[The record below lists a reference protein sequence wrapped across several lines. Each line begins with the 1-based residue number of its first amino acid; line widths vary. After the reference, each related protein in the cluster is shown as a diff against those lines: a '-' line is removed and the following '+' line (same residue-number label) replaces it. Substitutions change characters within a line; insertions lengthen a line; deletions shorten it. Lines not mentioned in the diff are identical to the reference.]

1 MHYMVKRLTSESLR
15 PVIELGIFPG
25 CNALIDTGAEI
36 PVWTGEESQLATME
50 GVHSTGIRGAIGGFG
65 GTSEGNIYKMTLDF
79 DGLYYIDMPIIAN
92 SMGNVSWHIILP
104 ATMFDGMRYTID
116 NIRKIAIFES
126 EDCQLVRHLKLRGND
141 GNMYVFSQ
149 RTRQK
154 ESA

>member
-25 CNALIDTGAEI
+25 CNALIDTGVEI
-36 PVWTGEESQLATME
+36 PVWT
-50 GVHSTGIRGAIGGFG
+50 R
-65 GTSEGNIYKMTLDF
+65 
-79 DGLYYIDMPIIAN
+79 
-92 SMGNVSWHIILP
+92 
-104 ATMFDGMRYTID
+104 
-116 NIRKIAIFES
+116 